1 MVMRPAC
8 FAIRHENRA
17 NVWVSAESPDHL
29 QPFENRKQAM
39 GKPQS
44 GQPVLR
50 SARYN
55 LWVGVFCVFMLV
67 AAGVFYYATQKIAYV
82 WRWNRV
88 PIYFAYKDD
97 IRVYSEIDGDVE
109 SITPRGKN
117 SIITVKGLE
126 GSESYTV
133 PTKSV
138 EVEEGEM
145 ISIGDTLAQYQK
157 WKPGLLLIG
166 LWITLKLSVIATILG
181 ILIGIIGGLT
191 RISSNPALRWT
202 TIIYV
207 EIIRG
212 SPLMVQILIWY
223 FVIGTVV
230 NDLLA
235 EYGLTEQQALAYRHN
250 PIDNL
255 QPLAKAG
262 IPLLRLQAFWYGVA
276 SLACFAGAYV
286 TEIVRAGIQSIHR
299 GQTEAARS
307 LGMSYAQSMLYIIL
321 PQALRRILPPLAGQF
336 ISLIKDSSL
345 LGIIAIRELTK
356 AAREAVSASL
366 QPFEI
371 YLVAAVLY
379 LVLTFTLSMIVQ
391 RLEKRM
397 AIA

>member
-1 MVMRPAC
+1 LNRL
-8 FAIRHENRA
+8 IRCN
-17 NVWVSAESPDHL
+17 L
-29 QPFENRKQAM
+29 FENRQSAM
-39 GKPQS
+39 RKPQRR
-44 GQPVLR
+44 QPLIR
-50 SARYN
+50 PSSYN
-55 LWVGVFCVFMLV
+55 LWVGIFCVFILV
-67 AAGVFYYATQKIAYV
+67 AAGVFYYATQKIEYV

-88 PIYFAYKDD
+88 PIYFAYKEDLH
-97 IRVYSEIDGDVE
+97 VYSEMDGDVE
-109 SITPRGKN
+109 SITPKGKE
-117 SIITVKGLE
+117 SIITVKGPE
-126 GSESYTV
+126 SSMSYTV
-133 PTKSV
+133 PTESV
-138 EVEEGEM
+138 AVEQGEI
-145 ISIGDTLAQYQK
+145 ISIGDTLAKYQK
-157 WKPGLLLIG
+157 WKPGLLIIG
-166 LWITLKLSVIATILG
+166 LWITLKISVISTILG
-181 ILIGIIGGLT
+181 VIIGIIGGLT
-191 RISSNPALRWT
+191 RVSSNPALKWT

-223 FVIGTVV
+223 FVIGTVI

-235 EYGLTEQQALAYRHN
+235 AYGL
-250 PIDNL
+250 
-255 QPLAKAG
+255 G
-262 IPLLRLQAFWYGVA
+262 RLPAFWYGVA

-397 AIA
+397 VVS